1 MGSIQSPFWPIKSNL
16 TRELN
21 KGKNKTFNENHFEKN
36 SISKGISKILKLSK
50 MNWANRL
57 QLTPYRLPNQY
68 QRTSWRVCNP
78 EAK

>member
-1 MGSIQSPFWPIKSNL
+1 MKQVNYRQQKSKIQFTIAKGIQVLMGSIQSPFWPIKSNL

-50 MNWANRL
+50 MN
-57 QLTPYRLPNQY
+57 
-68 QRTSWRVCNP
+68 
-78 EAK
+78 